1 MKLTQREV
9 YIFLTTAMRTSE
21 RAKKLP
27 SFMYQGLME
36 HLTKQYCPDLKQT
49 EMQFLESE
57 VQESLDNM
65 MKDMFKGFMQSRS
78 GKGFNFSSII
88 GAMGLG
94 KKEADDLNKQ
104 MEGVSSKSSIPTDK
118 ASLKKLD
125 DMIRRGMEDDDEQ

>member
-1 MKLTQREV
+1 
-9 YIFLTTAMRTSE
+9 
-21 RAKKLP
+21 
-27 SFMYQGLME
+27 MYQGLME
-36 HLTKQYCPDLKQT
+36 HLTKEYCPDLTQT

-78 GKGFNFSSII
+78 GKSFNFGSVL

-94 KKEADDLNKQ
+94 KKEADDLNKK
-104 MEGVSSKSSIPTDK
+104 MEGVSSDSSIPTDN

-125 DMIRRGMEDDDEQ
+125 DMIRKGMEEDDEKH